1 MHELVHET
9 QATKNLIA
17 YTFFSQLLHFFPS
30 YITLTLLITYT
41 FFTFFFDKQKGN
53 INNGTKR
60 SKATYVSL
68 RPPFPFLF
76 FLEKSKTT
84 ILKTNENFIGQ
95 FSAYLDQIKSH
106 ISEFYKHNKPGC
118 IPQIP

>member
-41 FFTFFFDKQKGN
+41 FFTFFFDTQKGN

-60 SKATYVSL
+60 GEATYVSL
-68 RPPFPFLF
+68 RPPFPFLV
-76 FLEKSKTT
+76 FLEKS
-84 ILKTNENFIGQ
+84 
-95 FSAYLDQIKSH
+95 
-106 ISEFYKHNKPGC
+106 
-118 IPQIP
+118 